1 MHELFFSKDLTKD
14 IEKLIGKNVFEMTE
28 NDFDKIN
35 RLTLNKRNFSKE
47 EKDYN
52 LKDLVKFKNLNVIS
66 LSGFKLIEEDI
77 EILNSLK
84 NLKFIHFDFCNFYLN
99 KLKFNTNIEYLV
111 FNVCKD
117 VKLSMLEKT
126 KAKSIKI
133 IGSKLEMNSLNILD
147 FYTAENLRE
156 LSLNNYIVNNI
167 IEVLQIAPSLTNLN
181 LDGSVIN
188 EKEELN
194 SIRINIS
201 HEEEFNRANAW

>member
-28 NDFDKIN
+28 NDFDKMN

-52 LKDLVKFKNLNVIS
+52 LKDLIKFKNLKVIS

-147 FYTAENLRE
+147 FYTAENLKE